1 MIGSLVIS
9 STPSAIVELV
19 ANSYDAD
26 AKEVHID
33 YDPRQ
38 STLVVQDNGSGMTPE
53 GLQAF
58 YRLGDSPKISQPIS
72 PAGRT
77 RIGKFGVATI
87 LLSYLAK
94 EYTLRTEKDGI
105 KTIASEVFEGKLMS
119 DKEIPFRTTETSPE
133 THGTQISM
141 KRLNFEE
148 GKEFSTKELKKK
160 IQWELPLLP
169 DFKVYLNEEQVEP
182 KSISDAIQFKID
194 ERGAN
199 MGKVNGDIY
208 FTGHATKMNG
218 IHIYVNGRR
227 IGDPKSFIDT
237 DNIKRGLVGRI
248 VGVINADELESAIL
262 FDRGRFKED
271 HAGVIQLRESI
282 GRALNE
288 IRKYTEEATTTNNVK
303 KIKSERPKLLQ
314 KVKGVFI
321 SAGVEGIRQETL
333 FDLSEDIPDNDPGF
347 YDRNSGSLLLNP
359 NHPRLSISSSTKLLQ
374 YEDSILEAVV
384 DTLAMTRARQ
394 SENNGDSL
402 DNFLKAKAV
411 LWAALTVNK
420 SSGSGKNVMHPMVVY
435 TYADLARHSGKSL
448 GAIRYMAK
456 GRLFAQN
463 DEEVL
468 GKEFLEAEQKT
479 RGMVNLYD
487 FLQKRNGQVNLLSQ
501 LDRFTGIFQKVGRNA
516 EPFIR
521 NLAQEGAEPCY
532 FVEGSCTKKV
542 ETALKSESM
551 DLRRVDADPAQEFKV
566 LRANHYSLPELAKY
580 SEGID
585 LREVS
590 RIIDHANRNG
600 LEIRQ
605 ERSGGVKFNYG
616 DFVKVLQHMRGN
628 LNGKQQ

>member
-1 MIGSLVIS
+1 
-9 STPSAIVELV
+9 
-19 ANSYDAD
+19 
-26 AKEVHID
+26 
-33 YDPRQ
+33 
-38 STLVVQDNGSGMTPE
+38 MTPE

-288 IRKYTEEATTTNNVK
+288 IRKYTEEATTT
-303 KIKSERPKLLQ
+303 
-314 KVKGVFI
+314 
-321 SAGVEGIRQETL
+321 
-333 FDLSEDIPDNDPGF
+333 
-347 YDRNSGSLLLNP
+347 
-359 NHPRLSISSSTKLLQ
+359 
-374 YEDSILEAVV
+374 
-384 DTLAMTRARQ
+384 
-394 SENNGDSL
+394 
-402 DNFLKAKAV
+402 
-411 LWAALTVNK
+411 
-420 SSGSGKNVMHPMVVY
+420 
-435 TYADLARHSGKSL
+435 
-448 GAIRYMAK
+448 
-456 GRLFAQN
+456 
-463 DEEVL
+463 
-468 GKEFLEAEQKT
+468 
-479 RGMVNLYD
+479 
-487 FLQKRNGQVNLLSQ
+487 GQL
-501 LDRFTGIFQKVGRNA
+501 
-516 EPFIR
+516 
-521 NLAQEGAEPCY
+521 
-532 FVEGSCTKKV
+532 
-542 ETALKSESM
+542 
-551 DLRRVDADPAQEFKV
+551 
-566 LRANHYSLPELAKY
+566 H
-580 SEGID
+580 
-585 LREVS
+585 
-590 RIIDHANRNG
+590 
-600 LEIRQ
+600 
-605 ERSGGVKFNYG
+605 
-616 DFVKVLQHMRGN
+616 
-628 LNGKQQ
+628 